1 MHKEMGYSY
10 IGPNSFYRLTLD
22 EIQRLQRGYAILNED
37 KASKPRDSD
46 LAKFAEFRKKLES
59 R

>member
-1 MHKEMGYSY
+1 MHTEMGYSY

-22 EIQRLQRGYAILNED
+22 EIQRLQRGYASLHEEGSS
-37 KASKPRDSD
+37 ARDSD
-46 LAKFAEFRKKLES
+46 NAKLEAFNNKLET

>member
-1 MHKEMGYSY
+1 MGYSY

-22 EIQRLQRGYAILNED
+22 EITRLQRGFATLNED
-37 KASKPRDSD
+37 KADKPRDSD
-46 LAKFAEFRKKLES
+46 MDKFAAFQEKLRS